1 MATDLSRMRQ
11 YRKSAALAQR
21 ELAAIVGLGSQHAFS
36 DVELGA
42 RRPGL
47 DVAIACALAL
57 DVPVDQ
63 LFPQLVWPVEHD
75 VLVRARKL
83 HDAIVDDPA
92 RQSAAHYLAALISRL
107 SQHSPP

>member
-1 MATDLSRMRQ
+1 MPPDLSHIRR
-11 YRKSAALAQR
+11 YRKSAYLAQR
-21 ELAAIVGLGSQHAFS
+21 ELAVLVGLGSQHAFS

-63 LFPQLVWPVEHD
+63 LFPQLALPVEHD
-75 VLVRARKL
+75 MLTRARKL
-83 HDAIVDDPA
+83 HNEIVSDPT
-92 RQSAAHYLAALISRL
+92 RRGAAAYLAALIGRL
-107 SQHSPP
+107 TDQISS